1 MTRAEGGVYSVV
13 MTNSQGEGKG
23 DITVNVTDVPRV
35 VQNLKPVR
43 TTAKLIAVGWEDPAD
58 NGGEKIVEY
67 IVDRQTVGSKDWQRV
82 GKVFAGEELRAQ
94 SDTVEELELY
104 VFRVSAVN
112 KLGAGAFAETG
123 EILCDDKYKKPS
135 QLNAP
140 VISEVNKSGCKITY
154 EPPANDGGAPVSAYR
169 IEYKM
174 QGKRQWVEAGISAT
188 TEFVI
193 AGDLQNRA
201 TYVFRVQA
209 ENEAGVSENG
219 KECEPVVAKDFV
231 APPQAPTDL
240 TAVDVTDTSVTLAW
254 KHGEG
259 LDLAVFDGYSITQIN
274 EGSTV
279 EHKIVSGLK
288 DACEYTIPKLA
299 TNSIATFKVVAVND
313 AGSQTSEA
321 VATEKIT
328 VKQVKV
334 KPTITSDDAGKTLT
348 VAAGNALKFMATV
361 TGNPAPKITLMQDG
375 AEGFASSVKQVHSQL
390 SIMFRNCSKKDSGNW
405 TVKVANDSG
414 EVSVNFSVVCLDVSD
429 APTDIVMGDM
439 KDDMSVPLSWTEPA
453 NTGGH
458 PILHYMVQQRDAYQ
472 DKFQTIADKVEGT
485 RASATELA
493 PGVTYFFRVIAVTEL
508 GRGDPAV
515 SGLLSVIKKRTP
527 TVIEE
532 MPKRTKMDFS
542 KPCELSMPMKP
553 LTVRE
558 RRQAKFSVAFAGTP
572 EPAVSWLKDGN
583 PIKRNNKYS
592 ISTLFGVSTLIIS
605 NCRKR
610 DAGMYQCQASNPT
623 GEASCEASLAIM
635 EV

>member
-1 MTRAEGGVYSVV
+1 MGAGESLAVQVPAFGVPAPTAVVFYGEKELGERGTVSYEKGFLNFGIANMTRAEGGVYSVV
-13 MTNSQGEGKG
+13 MTWAQGEGKG
-23 DITVNVTDVPRV
+23 DITVNVTDVPGA

-43 TTAKLIAVGWEDPAD
+43 TTAKLIAVGWEEPAD

-104 VFRVSAVN
+104 VFRVCAVN

-123 EILCDDKYKKPS
+123 EILCDDKYK
-135 QLNAP
+135 
-140 VISEVNKSGCKITY
+140 
-154 EPPANDGGAPVSAYR
+154 
-169 IEYKM
+169 M

-188 TEFVI
+188 TEYVI
-193 AGDLQNRA
+193 AGDLQNRQ

-240 TAVDVTDTSVTLAW
+240 AAIDVTDTSVTLAW

-279 EHKIVSGLK
+279 EHKIVS
-288 DACEYTIPKLA
+288 
-299 TNSIATFKVVAVND
+299 AVND

-334 KPTITSDDAGKTLT
+334 KPTIVAPDAGKTLT

-361 TGNPAPKITLMQDG
+361 TGKPQPKVTLLQDG

-414 EVSVNFSVVCLDVSD
+414 EVTANFTVVCLDVSD
-429 APTDIVMGDM
+429 APTDIEMGDM
-439 KDDMSVPLSWTEPA
+439 KDDMSIPLSWTEPV

-458 PILHYMVQQRDAYQ
+458 PILHYIVQQRDAYQ

-485 RASATELA
+485 RASATELT

-532 MPKRTKMDFS
+532 MPKRTKIDFS
-542 KPCELSMPMKP
+542 KPCELSMPMKA

-572 EPAVSWLKDGN
+572 EPAVSWFKNGD

-592 ISTLFGVSTLIIS
+592 ISTIFGVSTLIIS

-610 DAGMYQCQASNPT
+610 DGGMYQCKATNPT
-623 GEASCEASLAIM
+623 GEASCEASLEIM
-635 EV
+635 EM